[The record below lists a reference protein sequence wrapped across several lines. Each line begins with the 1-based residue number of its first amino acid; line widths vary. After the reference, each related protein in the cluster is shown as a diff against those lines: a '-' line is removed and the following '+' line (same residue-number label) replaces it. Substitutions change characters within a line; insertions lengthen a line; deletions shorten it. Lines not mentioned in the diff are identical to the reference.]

1 MPWFKKN
8 LRQWLNRFSLRACFL
23 TLFFS
28 GYSKKAPGTIG
39 SLVALLLG
47 LPILIFS
54 ANTLFLAAILIGLIA
69 IAQIDKEEEES
80 KIHDS
85 SYIVIDELV
94 GMWLAMAISGLSL
107 AGVILSFIF
116 FRIYDITKPSLI
128 GKIDKEVKGG
138 LGVVADD
145 ALAGV
150 LAGLSVLLAINILG
164 FFNIKL

>member
-1 MPWFKKN
+1 MNK
-8 LRQWLNRFSLRACFL
+8 FSLRACFL

-54 ANTLFLAAILIGLIA
+54 ANTLFLAAVLIGLIA

-107 AGVILSFIF
+107 AGVVLSFIF

-150 LAGLSVLLAINILG
+150 LAGLSTLLVINILG

>member
-1 MPWFKKN
+1 M
-8 LRQWLNRFSLRACFL
+8 
-23 TLFFS
+23 
-28 GYSKKAPGTIG
+28 
-39 SLVALLLG
+39 LLG
-47 LPILIFS
+47 LPVLIFS
-54 ANTLFLAAILIGLIA
+54 ANTLFLGAVLIGLIA

-107 AGVILSFIF
+107 AGVVLSFIF

-150 LAGLSVLLAINILG
+150 LAGLSTLLVINILG

>member
-1 MPWFKKN
+1 MDK
-8 LRQWLNRFSLRACFL
+8 FSLRACFL

-54 ANTLFLAAILIGLIA
+54 ANTLFLGAIFVGLIA

-80 KIHDS
+80 KVHDS

-150 LAGLSVLLAINILG
+150 LAGLSALLAINILG
-164 FFNIKL
+164 FFNIKF

>member
-1 MPWFKKN
+1 MDK
-8 LRQWLNRFSLRACFL
+8 FSLRACFL

-54 ANTLFLAAILIGLIA
+54 ANTLFLGAVFVGLIA

-107 AGVILSFIF
+107 VGVVLSFIF

-128 GKIDKEVKGG
+128 GRIDKEVKGG

-150 LAGLSVLLAINILG
+150 LAGLSALLVISILG

>member
-1 MPWFKKN
+1 MNK
-8 LRQWLNRFSLRACFL
+8 FSLRACFL

-39 SLVALLLG
+39 SLIALLLG
-47 LPILIFS
+47 LPVLIFS

-107 AGVILSFIF
+107 VGVILSFIF

-150 LAGLSVLLAINILG
+150 LAGLSTLLAINILG

>member
-1 MPWFKKN
+1 M
-8 LRQWLNRFSLRACFL
+8 
-23 TLFFS
+23 
-28 GYSKKAPGTIG
+28 
-39 SLVALLLG
+39 LLG
-47 LPILIFS
+47 LPVLIFS
-54 ANTLFLAAILIGLIA
+54 ANTLFLGAIFVGLIA
-69 IAQIDKEEEES
+69 ITQIDKEEEES

-107 AGVILSFIF
+107 AGVVLSFIF

-128 GKIDKEVKGG
+128 GRIDKEVKGG

-150 LAGLSVLLAINILG
+150 LAGLSALLVIHILG
-164 FFNIKL
+164 FFNIKF

>member
-1 MPWFKKN
+1 MNK
-8 LRQWLNRFSLRACFL
+8 FSLRACFL

-54 ANTLFLAAILIGLIA
+54 ANTLFLAAVLIGLIA
-69 IAQIDKEEEES
+69 ITQIDKEEEES

-107 AGVILSFIF
+107 VGVFLSFIF

>member
-1 MPWFKKN
+1 MDK
-8 LRQWLNRFSLRACFL
+8 FSLRACFL

-47 LPILIFS
+47 LPVLIFS
-54 ANTLFLAAILIGLIA
+54 ANTLFLGAIFIGLIA

-107 AGVILSFIF
+107 AGVVLSFIF

-128 GKIDKEVKGG
+128 GRIDKEVKGG

-150 LAGLSVLLAINILG
+150 LAGLSALLVISILG
-164 FFNIKL
+164 FFNIKF

>member
-1 MPWFKKN
+1 MDK
-8 LRQWLNRFSLRACFL
+8 FSLRACFL

-54 ANTLFLAAILIGLIA
+54 ANTLFLGAVFVGLIA
-69 IAQIDKEEEES
+69 ITQIDKEEEES
-80 KIHDS
+80 KRHDS

-107 AGVILSFIF
+107 AGVVLSFIF

-150 LAGLSVLLAINILG
+150 LAGLSALLVISILG
-164 FFNIKL
+164 FFNIKF

>member
-1 MPWFKKN
+1 M
-8 LRQWLNRFSLRACFL
+8 
-23 TLFFS
+23 
-28 GYSKKAPGTIG
+28 
-39 SLVALLLG
+39 LLG

-54 ANTLFLAAILIGLIA
+54 ANTLFLGAVFIGLIA
-69 IAQIDKEEEES
+69 IAQIDKEEEET
-80 KIHDS
+80 KRHDS

-107 AGVILSFIF
+107 VGVILSFIF

-128 GKIDKEVKGG
+128 GTIDKEVKGG

-150 LAGLSVLLAINILG
+150 LAGLSALLAINVLG
-164 FFNIKL
+164 FFNIKF

>member
-1 MPWFKKN
+1 MDK
-8 LRQWLNRFSLRACFL
+8 FSLRACFL

-47 LPILIFS
+47 LPVLIFS
-54 ANTLFLAAILIGLIA
+54 ANTLFLAAIFIGLIA

-94 GMWLAMAISGLSL
+94 GMWLAMAISRLSL

-116 FRIYDITKPSLI
+116 FRIYDITKPSFI

-150 LAGLSVLLAINILG
+150 LAGLSVLLTINILG

>member
-1 MPWFKKN
+1 M
-8 LRQWLNRFSLRACFL
+8 
-23 TLFFS
+23 
-28 GYSKKAPGTIG
+28 
-39 SLVALLLG
+39 LLG
-47 LPILIFS
+47 LPVLIFS
-54 ANTLFLAAILIGLIA
+54 ANTLFLAAVLIGLIA

-150 LAGLSVLLAINILG
+150 LAGLSTLLAINILG

>member
-1 MPWFKKN
+1 MNK
-8 LRQWLNRFSLRACFL
+8 FSLRACFL

-28 GYSKKAPGTIG
+28 GYSKKAPGTVG

-47 LPILIFS
+47 LPVLIFS
-54 ANTLFLAAILIGLIA
+54 ANTLFLAAVLIGLIA
-69 IAQIDKEEEES
+69 TTQIDKEEEES

-150 LAGLSVLLAINILG
+150 LAGLSTLLAINILG

>member
-1 MPWFKKN
+1 M
-8 LRQWLNRFSLRACFL
+8 
-23 TLFFS
+23 
-28 GYSKKAPGTIG
+28 
-39 SLVALLLG
+39 LLG
-47 LPILIFS
+47 LPVLIFS

-107 AGVILSFIF
+107 VGVVLSFIF

-150 LAGLSVLLAINILG
+150 LAGLSALLVINILG

>member
-1 MPWFKKN
+1 MDK
-8 LRQWLNRFSLRACFL
+8 FSLRACFL

-47 LPILIFS
+47 LPVLIFS
-54 ANTLFLAAILIGLIA
+54 ANTLFLGAVLIGLIA

-107 AGVILSFIF
+107 AGVVLSFIF

-145 ALAGV
+145 ALAGI
-150 LAGLSVLLAINILG
+150 LAGLSVLLVIHILG

>member
-1 MPWFKKN
+1 MDK
-8 LRQWLNRFSLRACFL
+8 FSLRACFL

-54 ANTLFLAAILIGLIA
+54 ANTLFLGAIFVGLIA
-69 IAQIDKEEEES
+69 IAQIDKEEEET
-80 KIHDS
+80 KRHDS

-107 AGVILSFIF
+107 AGVVLSFIF

-128 GKIDKEVKGG
+128 GKIDKRVKGG

-150 LAGLSVLLAINILG
+150 LAGLSVLLVINVLG
-164 FFNIKL
+164 FFNIKF

>member
-1 MPWFKKN
+1 MNK
-8 LRQWLNRFSLRACFL
+8 FSLRACFL

-54 ANTLFLAAILIGLIA
+54 ANTLFLAAVLIGLIA
-69 IAQIDKEEEES
+69 ITQIDKEEEES

-128 GKIDKEVKGG
+128 GKIDKEIKGG

-150 LAGLSVLLAINILG
+150 LAGLSVLLIINTLG

>member
-1 MPWFKKN
+1 MDK
-8 LRQWLNRFSLRACFL
+8 FSLRACFL

-54 ANTLFLAAILIGLIA
+54 ANTLFLGAIFIGLIA
-69 IAQIDKEEEES
+69 ITQIDKEEEET
-80 KIHDS
+80 KRHDS

-94 GMWLAMAISGLSL
+94 GMWLAMAVSGLSL
-107 AGVILSFIF
+107 AGVVLSFIF

-150 LAGLSVLLAINILG
+150 LAGLSALLVINILG

>member
-1 MPWFKKN
+1 MDK
-8 LRQWLNRFSLRACFL
+8 FSLRACFL

-47 LPILIFS
+47 LPVLIFS
-54 ANTLFLAAILIGLIA
+54 ANTLFLGAVLIGLIA
-69 IAQIDKEEEES
+69 ITQIDKEEEES

-107 AGVILSFIF
+107 AGVVLSFIF

-150 LAGLSVLLAINILG
+150 LAGLSALLVINILG

>member
-1 MPWFKKN
+1 MNK
-8 LRQWLNRFSLRACFL
+8 FSLRACFL

-47 LPILIFS
+47 LPVLIFS
-54 ANTLFLAAILIGLIA
+54 ANTLFLAAVFIGLIA
-69 IAQIDKEEEES
+69 ITQIDKEEEES

-107 AGVILSFIF
+107 AGVVLSFIF

-150 LAGLSVLLAINILG
+150 LAGLSALLVINILG

>member
-1 MPWFKKN
+1 MDK
-8 LRQWLNRFSLRACFL
+8 FSLRACFL

-54 ANTLFLAAILIGLIA
+54 ANTLFLGAVFVGLIA
-69 IAQIDKEEEES
+69 ITQIDKEEEET
-80 KIHDS
+80 KRHDS

-107 AGVILSFIF
+107 VGVVLSFIF

-150 LAGLSVLLAINILG
+150 LAGLSVLLVINVLG
-164 FFNIKL
+164 FFNIKF

>member
-1 MPWFKKN
+1 MDK
-8 LRQWLNRFSLRACFL
+8 FSLRACFL

-47 LPILIFS
+47 LPVLIFS
-54 ANTLFLAAILIGLIA
+54 TNTLFLVAIFIGLIA

-107 AGVILSFIF
+107 VGVVLSFIF

-150 LAGLSVLLAINILG
+150 LAGLSALLVINVLG
-164 FFNIKL
+164 FFNIKF

>member
-1 MPWFKKN
+1 MDK
-8 LRQWLNRFSLRACFL
+8 FSLRACFL

-54 ANTLFLAAILIGLIA
+54 ANTLFLGAIFVGLIA
-69 IAQIDKEEEES
+69 ITQIDKEEEET
-80 KIHDS
+80 KRHDS
-85 SYIVIDELV
+85 SYVVIDELV

-107 AGVILSFIF
+107 VGVILSFIF

-150 LAGLSVLLAINILG
+150 LAGLSVLLVINILG
-164 FFNIKL
+164 FFNIKF

>member
-1 MPWFKKN
+1 MDK
-8 LRQWLNRFSLRACFL
+8 FSLRACFL

-54 ANTLFLAAILIGLIA
+54 ANTLFLGAVFIGLIA
-69 IAQIDKEEEES
+69 ITQIDKEEEES
-80 KIHDS
+80 KRHDS

-128 GKIDKEVKGG
+128 GRIDKEVKGG

-150 LAGLSVLLAINILG
+150 LAGLSALLVIHILG

>member
-1 MPWFKKN
+1 MDK
-8 LRQWLNRFSLRACFL
+8 FSLRACFL

-28 GYSKKAPGTIG
+28 GYSKKAPGTVG

-54 ANTLFLAAILIGLIA
+54 ANTLFLGAIFVGLIA
-69 IAQIDKEEEES
+69 IAQIDKEEEET
-80 KIHDS
+80 KRHDS
-85 SYIVIDELV
+85 SHIVIDELV

-107 AGVILSFIF
+107 AGVVLSFIF

-128 GKIDKEVKGG
+128 GRIDKEVKGG

-150 LAGLSVLLAINILG
+150 LAGLSVLLVINVLG

>member
-1 MPWFKKN
+1 M
-8 LRQWLNRFSLRACFL
+8 
-23 TLFFS
+23 
-28 GYSKKAPGTIG
+28 
-39 SLVALLLG
+39 LLG
-47 LPILIFS
+47 LPVLIFS
-54 ANTLFLAAILIGLIA
+54 ANTLFLGAIFVGLIA
-69 IAQIDKEEEES
+69 ITQIDKEEEES

-116 FRIYDITKPSLI
+116 FRVYDITKPSLI
-128 GKIDKEVKGG
+128 GRIDKEVKGG

-150 LAGLSVLLAINILG
+150 LAGLSALLVIHILG

>member
-1 MPWFKKN
+1 M
-8 LRQWLNRFSLRACFL
+8 
-23 TLFFS
+23 
-28 GYSKKAPGTIG
+28 
-39 SLVALLLG
+39 LLG
-47 LPILIFS
+47 LPVLIFS

-69 IAQIDKEEEES
+69 IAQIDKEEEQS

-107 AGVILSFIF
+107 AGVVLSFIF

-150 LAGLSVLLAINILG
+150 LAGLSALLVIHILG

>member
-1 MPWFKKN
+1 M
-8 LRQWLNRFSLRACFL
+8 
-23 TLFFS
+23 
-28 GYSKKAPGTIG
+28 
-39 SLVALLLG
+39 LLG

-54 ANTLFLAAILIGLIA
+54 ANTLFLAAVLIGLIA

-150 LAGLSVLLAINILG
+150 LAGLSALLVINILG

>member
-1 MPWFKKN
+1 MDK
-8 LRQWLNRFSLRACFL
+8 FSLRTCFL

-54 ANTLFLAAILIGLIA
+54 ANTLFLGAIFIGLIA
-69 IAQIDKEEEES
+69 IAQIDKEEEET
-80 KIHDS
+80 KRHDS

-107 AGVILSFIF
+107 AGVVLSFIF
-116 FRIYDITKPSLI
+116 FRIYDMTKPSLI

-150 LAGLSVLLAINILG
+150 LAGLSALLVIHILG

>member
-1 MPWFKKN
+1 M
-8 LRQWLNRFSLRACFL
+8 
-23 TLFFS
+23 
-28 GYSKKAPGTIG
+28 
-39 SLVALLLG
+39 LLG
-47 LPILIFS
+47 LPVLIFS
-54 ANTLFLAAILIGLIA
+54 ANTLFLAAVLIGLIA
-69 IAQIDKEEEES
+69 ISQIDKEEEES

-150 LAGLSVLLAINILG
+150 LAGLSTLLVINILG

>member
-1 MPWFKKN
+1 MDKFG
-8 LRQWLNRFSLRACFL
+8 LRACFL

-47 LPILIFS
+47 LPVLIFS
-54 ANTLFLAAILIGLIA
+54 ANTLFLAAVLIGLIA

-107 AGVILSFIF
+107 AGVVLSFIF

-150 LAGLSVLLAINILG
+150 LAGLSMLLVIHILG

>member
-1 MPWFKKN
+1 MDK
-8 LRQWLNRFSLRACFL
+8 FSLRACFL

-54 ANTLFLAAILIGLIA
+54 ANTLFLGAIFVGLIA
-69 IAQIDKEEEES
+69 ITQIDKEEEET
-80 KIHDS
+80 KRHDS
-85 SYIVIDELV
+85 SHIVIDELV
-94 GMWLAMAISGLSL
+94 GMWLAMAVSGLSL
-107 AGVILSFIF
+107 TGVVLSFIF

-150 LAGLSVLLAINILG
+150 LAGLSALLVINVLG

>member
-1 MPWFKKN
+1 MNK
-8 LRQWLNRFSLRACFL
+8 FSLRACFL

-54 ANTLFLAAILIGLIA
+54 ANTLFLGAVFIGLIA
-69 IAQIDKEEEES
+69 IAQIDKEEEET
-80 KIHDS
+80 KRHDS

-94 GMWLAMAISGLSL
+94 GMWLAMAVSGLSL
-107 AGVILSFIF
+107 AGVVLSFIF

-150 LAGLSVLLAINILG
+150 LAGLSALLVIHILG

>member
-1 MPWFKKN
+1 M
-8 LRQWLNRFSLRACFL
+8 
-23 TLFFS
+23 
-28 GYSKKAPGTIG
+28 
-39 SLVALLLG
+39 LLG
-47 LPILIFS
+47 LPVLIFS
-54 ANTLFLAAILIGLIA
+54 ANTLFLGAIFVGLIA

-128 GKIDKEVKGG
+128 GRIDKEVKGG

-150 LAGLSVLLAINILG
+150 LAGLSALLVIHILG
-164 FFNIKL
+164 FFNIKF

>member
-1 MPWFKKN
+1 MDK
-8 LRQWLNRFSLRACFL
+8 FSLRACFL

-54 ANTLFLAAILIGLIA
+54 ANTLFLAAVLIGLIA

-107 AGVILSFIF
+107 VGVVLSFIF

-128 GKIDKEVKGG
+128 GKIDKEIKGG

>member
-1 MPWFKKN
+1 MDK
-8 LRQWLNRFSLRACFL
+8 FSLRACFL

-47 LPILIFS
+47 LPVLIFS
-54 ANTLFLAAILIGLIA
+54 ANTLFLGAVFIGLIA

-107 AGVILSFIF
+107 AGVVLSFIF

-150 LAGLSVLLAINILG
+150 LAGLSALLVINILG

>member
-1 MPWFKKN
+1 M
-8 LRQWLNRFSLRACFL
+8 
-23 TLFFS
+23 
-28 GYSKKAPGTIG
+28 
-39 SLVALLLG
+39 LLG

-54 ANTLFLAAILIGLIA
+54 ANTLFLGAIFIGLIA
-69 IAQIDKEEEES
+69 IAQIDKEEEET
-80 KIHDS
+80 KRHDS

-150 LAGLSVLLAINILG
+150 LAGLSALLVISVLG

>member
-1 MPWFKKN
+1 M
-8 LRQWLNRFSLRACFL
+8 
-23 TLFFS
+23 
-28 GYSKKAPGTIG
+28 
-39 SLVALLLG
+39 ALLLG
-47 LPILIFS
+47 LPVLIFS
-54 ANTLFLAAILIGLIA
+54 ANTLFLGAIFVGLIA
-69 IAQIDKEEEES
+69 IAQIDKEEEET
-80 KIHDS
+80 KRHDS

-107 AGVILSFIF
+107 AGVVLSFIF

-150 LAGLSVLLAINILG
+150 LAGLSVLLVIHILG

>member
-1 MPWFKKN
+1 M
-8 LRQWLNRFSLRACFL
+8 
-23 TLFFS
+23 
-28 GYSKKAPGTIG
+28 
-39 SLVALLLG
+39 LLG
-47 LPILIFS
+47 LPVLIFS
-54 ANTLFLAAILIGLIA
+54 ANTLFLGAVLIGLIA

-107 AGVILSFIF
+107 AGVVLSFVF

-150 LAGLSVLLAINILG
+150 LAGLSALLVINILG